1 MEINEKDFDWK
12 NILIKKYT
20 SYGLNELDV
29 MVIFVSDNLLSIQ
42 NDVILSYDILSSY
55 MAASK
60 DNIDNSLTKLLSKK
74 IIVMNTVSS
83 SIQMSLSEFKT
94 KLFKDVLKDA
104 VLKDKQKTTDNSN
117 DTASLINDLEQ
128 LNGRTLSPTERDKVS
143 MWLRQGAEEGMIR
156 EACHQAVTRNGIIS
170 FKKADQLILAMM
182 TSQERKQ
189 LGTSTFD
196 HNNDTKRED
205 EIKNILLSN
214 NWANN
219 GK

>member
-60 DNIDNSLTKLLSKK
+60 DDIDNSLTKLLSKK